1 VQRTPAQAAAK
12 KAAVPERADA
22 FAAAALFIAGT
33 LFAAFLFTHFARAGR
48 PTYEDEFAYW
58 LQAQTF
64 ASGHVSFPSPQ
75 MPEFFEAPHLLVVPR
90 YAAKYFP
97 GHAAVLAPFFAL
109 HVPWLGPSLLLGGN
123 AALIFLALRLSG
135 VGRRVALPILLLLLF
150 GSSEMVS
157 LFGSYLS
164 QTTTTLVVSAFL
176 AAAAAYLRRPA
187 SSTLVVLGALC
198 AVGGLTRP
206 YTGIALGAGALALF
220 LTSRPRLTRRQLFAF
235 ALPASLGVVLLSA
248 YCRNVTGS
256 FTTTPWAL
264 YARQYTP
271 YDGLSVTTDAYALP
285 LRALPP
291 HTRRLAERLRESR
304 LKYSQGWLPEQG
316 LRALGVVAIFPG
328 HIPALLVLPGFFGA
342 PPMALVA
349 ATVAAVY
356 FILQA
361 THHFTWAAYLVEL
374 YPPLLL
380 LAGLGLARI
389 LRIIATLNLPP
400 LRLVLYGCLS
410 LAALLVGGAAAVD
423 LGDLFQQAGTISLRA
438 WHYEPQLAQVRAVR
452 GLVFIRY
459 PRGWG
464 SNEGLGYNDPDLQH
478 SSLLSATD
486 MGAHDADLMAALPDR
501 PAFLLDAETGEL
513 RRLR

>member
-1 VQRTPAQAAAK
+1 
-12 KAAVPERADA
+12 
-22 FAAAALFIAGT
+22 
-33 LFAAFLFTHFARAGR
+33 
-48 PTYEDEFAYW
+48 
-58 LQAQTF
+58 
-64 ASGHVSFPSPQ
+64 
-75 MPEFFEAPHLLVVPR
+75 
-90 YAAKYFP
+90 
-97 GHAAVLAPFFAL
+97 
-109 HVPWLGPSLLLGGN
+109 
-123 AALIFLALRLSG
+123 LIFLALRLTG
-135 VGRRVALPILLLLLF
+135 VGRRVALPVLLLLLF

-187 SSTLVVLGALC
+187 SSTLAVLGALS
-198 AVGGLTRP
+198 AFGGFTRP

-220 LTSRPRLTRRQLFAF
+220 LTSHPRLTRRQLFAF

-264 YARQYTP
+264 YARQYMP
-271 YDGLSVTTDAYALP
+271 YDGLSLTTDAYALP

-304 LKYSQGWLPEQG
+304 FKYSQGWLPEQG

-328 HIPALLVLPGFFGA
+328 HIPALLILPGVFGA
-342 PPMALVA
+342 PPIALVA

-374 YPPLLL
+374 FSPLLL

-389 LRIIATLNLPP
+389 LRFIATVKLPP
-400 LRLVLYGCLS
+400 LRLVLYGCLL
-410 LAALLVGGAAAVD
+410 LAGLLVGGAAVAD
-423 LGDLFQQAGTISLRA
+423 TADLFRRASTISLRS
-438 WHYEPQLAQVRAVR
+438 WDYEPQLAQVRAVR
-452 GLVFIRY
+452 GVVFIRY
-459 PRGWG
+459 PRSWTY
-464 SNEGLGYNDPDLQH
+464 NEDLGYNDPDLQH
-478 SSLLSATD
+478 SSLLRAID
-486 MGAHDADLMAALPDR
+486 LGAHDADLMAALPDR